1 MWSNPNLMDTRQ
13 IRLCHLIWYCGFSR
27 DGHVVDV
34 PEVHAVG
41 GFPVVDVAELV
52 VQGQVEHALKAEVLR
67 RIMSA
72 HQQISAYKMD

>member
-1 MWSNPNLMDTRQ
+1 MCSNPNLMDTRQ
-13 IRLCHLIWYCGFSR
+13 IRLCHLIWYGGFPR

-52 VQGQVEHALKAEVLR
+52 VQGQVEHATTNLVVLSST
-67 RIMSA
+67 IPP
-72 HQQISAYKMD
+72 